1 MANQN
6 NAVQIDQ
13 FFAGVRGSSG
23 SLLGQG
29 MVIAYVLGARNNLG
43 ELVYRRARLWRTAD
57 RSGAYDDGIVPLDAN
72 GLPAVASGEF
82 PSVYGDGSLFLC
94 YYAFGTS
101 NPPDGTEEG
110 VAMVFPPGQAQGA
123 PVYPPLPFSAP
134 DRYEVIHVSAEIVNA
149 AHFGAQG
156 NANYGTP
163 LSGVDDTDALQAAI
177 DYCLVDSAKHPKELY
192 IPGGTYR
199 ITRPL
204 VVMQTYDEGG
214 GNIRIG
220 YCAIHIHGEKRGLAD
235 SYGDTIIY
243 AEFTDRPAMI
253 IQGGYGV
260 IVRNLSFA
268 GVNRFDVSVN
278 DLKGALGN
286 DQTVNFSV
294 YHNDNNYF
302 YDWMSYDWQGGP
314 MALLG
319 KCRDNVQSPYAGIA
333 IDPFAHEVARFDGS
347 LPSGV
352 PGGNQYPG
360 FSAQYH
366 YVALDPTKDDAYT
379 HSSGVIIENC
389 AFLRFVVG
397 IIITPSGRNKN
408 AENIVIRNVLF
419 QTNKVGL
426 AICQSQT
433 RGVQLENCAVLQCQ
447 TVLDCRSYG
456 AGSTSG
462 TAPNIRGLTV
472 SEAKFLFNINA
483 GASSLSFD
491 QIYAEA
497 FLSIGYLGGEF
508 TVNQSTVN
516 ITGSTFDFLLVRP
529 AINTHLFNFACV
541 KFSGCMFI
549 MTAGSNDYPP
559 LMFTNKAPILFENCS
574 LQTGR
579 HQSSGATD
587 WGWANS
593 APAWGFHEPLLVR
606 IEGVRLRDNVMGGFD
621 AQASLAVMR
630 SNHLSVSKNDMDVNG
645 LVRQILPPGARIAPV
660 PPTALFASAFQ
671 RAVKGDVNEIVL
683 ANALVTANGN
693 SLLFSGLLNR
703 LLPGDV
709 VYAHNVSGLFV
720 PKYKQPSG
728 TSGEVASL
736 NPDDGYGT
744 VGPIGVIT
752 ATSSLNNTIGFVPTR
767 LLDLVSAA
775 GGSLTVTLKIK
786 RFGRYHPATVG
797 DLRAISP
804 AITNVVVEGYA
815 NASAVWRQGDRVS
828 CFNSAGAPLI
838 DAGTYVLLASTNTIV
853 LSRNPN
859 ADATGARLFDADV
872 YRFVGTGE

>member
-1 MANQN
+1 MPNRS

-13 FFAGVRGSSG
+13 FLAGVRGSDG
-23 SLLGQG
+23 NVLAGG
-29 MVIAYVLGARNNLG
+29 TVVAYVAGARNQAGNFIF
-43 ELVYRRARLWRTAD
+43 RRAELWKDAARAFPHL
-57 RSGAYDDGIVPLDAN
+57 SGKVTLDNN
-72 GLPAVASGEF
+72 GLPVVDMATGEV
-82 PSVYGDGSLFLC
+82 PSVYGDGFLLL
-94 YYAFGTS
+94 YYYPSTAS
-101 NPPDGTEEG
+101 NLPDGTEESKEQL
-110 VAMVFPPGQAQGA
+110 PPGTDT
-123 PVYPPLPFSAP
+123 PERKETVF
-134 DRYEVIHVSAEIVNA
+134 VSTEIVNA

-156 NANYGTP
+156 NANYETP

-278 DLKGALGN
+278 DLKDALGT
-286 DQTVNFSV
+286 DQTVTFRV
-294 YHNDNNYF
+294 YHNDDNYF
-302 YDWMSYDWQGGP
+302 YDWTLYPWQGGP
-314 MALLG
+314 MPLLG

-333 IDPFAHEVARFDGS
+333 IDPFAHEVPPFDGS

-366 YVALDPTKDDAYT
+366 YLALDPTKDDAYT

-483 GASSLSFD
+483 GASSLSFE

-549 MTAGSNDYPP
+549 MTGGPNDYPP
-559 LMFTNKAPILFENCS
+559 LMFTNKAPIIFENCS

-593 APAWGFHEPLLVR
+593 APAWGFHEPPLVR
-606 IEGVRLRDNVMGGFD
+606 IEGVRLRDNVMGGF
-621 AQASLAVMR
+621 AAEASFSVMR
-630 SNHLSVSKNDMDVNG
+630 SDHLSVSKNDMDVNG

-683 ANALVTANGN
+683 ANALVTASGT

-720 PKYKQPSG
+720 PKYKQPSV
-728 TSGEVASL
+728 TVLSSGDVASL

-767 LLDLVSAA
+767 LLDLVGAA
-775 GGSLTVTLKIK
+775 GGSLTITLKIK

-797 DLRAISP
+797 DLRTISP
-804 AITNVVVEGYA
+804 TITNVVVEGYT

-828 CFNSAGAPLI
+828 CFNAAAAPLI
-838 DAGTYVLLASTNTIV
+838 DAGTYVLSASTNAIV

-859 ADATGARLFDADV
+859 ADATGIRLFDADV
-872 YRFVGTGE
+872 YRFAGTGE